1 MLTSI
6 ILIIGFVLIFGGSF
20 FITSKLL
27 QKKNKSPINEPI
39 PEKESIE
46 EDFVNCLNFCPYCGG
61 KLSENAKFCS
71 ECGKFVLNDQ
81 PKEKLRLTKEN
92 KRQANIVF
100 IILILAAFVIF
111 LSVVLSK
118 DSGTS
123 TKPSKVAPEVTVAT
137 EPSLPTV
144 GDTLEIKGVKVK
156 FNNVKES
163 RGSQFVAPGSGNV
176 FVLCEFTIENNSS
189 TDIGVSSMLSFECY
203 VDDYATSISLNAL
216 IDDAVSKQLD
226 GTIAPGK
233 KIRGYIGYEVPRNWS
248 DIEIHFIPY
257 LGSTRD
263 LVFYYSK

>member
-1 MLTSI
+1 MLTI
-6 ILIIGFVLIFGGSF
+6 IAIIVLSAVIFLASYFV
-20 FITSKLL
+20 TSKVFLKERLHSVDSQPL
-27 QKKNKSPINEPI
+27 QE
-39 PEKESIE
+39 EIE
-46 EDFVNCLNFCPYCGG
+46 QDENVQAMNFCPYCGE

-81 PKEKLRLTKEN
+81 PKEKLRLAKES
-92 KRQANIVF
+92 KRQTNIVF
-100 IILILAAFVIF
+100 IILVLSAFVIF

-123 TKPSKVAPEVTVAT
+123 AKPAKVAPEVTVAT

-163 RGSQFVAPGSGNV
+163 RGSQFVEPGSGNV

-216 IDDAVSKQLD
+216 MDDAVSKQLD